1 MTLFTIVAP
10 IFALIAIGRL
20 SSAIGLLEPAALR
33 GLTDFVFFF
42 AMPALLFGAI
52 GEGPPF
58 DVLGVAGVYFSACLV
73 IFGLGLGLARILR
86 LPLAHAAM
94 LGLNASYGNTV
105 MMGIPIVA
113 AAFGREALPPLLA
126 IIALHS
132 AILLPLAGALVD
144 MGIAGRSHPLDMLRS
159 TLTGALRNPIIVSI
173 LAGFLWR
180 GLGLSVPAP
189 LHVFLQML
197 GAAGPPLA
205 LACLGASLPGLTR
218 SAIGAEAAIASVLK
232 LAALPALVFVIGQLV
247 HLSGL
252 PLAVAVLTGGM
263 PTGANAFLLAR
274 RAEMLL
280 RISASTVLI
289 TTVLSLLTLSALLAI
304 LR

>member
-33 GLTDFVFFF
+33 GMTDFVFFF
-42 AMPALLFGAI
+42 AMPALLFGSIA
-52 GEGPPF
+52 EGPPF
-58 DVLGVAGVYFSACLV
+58 DILGVAGVYFSACLV
-73 IFGLGLGLARILR
+73 IFGLGVGLARVLR
-86 LPLAHAAM
+86 LPPANAAM

-132 AILLPLAGALVD
+132 AILLPLAGALVE
-144 MGIAGRSHPLDMLRS
+144 MGIAGRNHPLDMLRT

-180 GLGLSVPAP
+180 GLGLPVPAP
-189 LHVFLQML
+189 FHALLQML

-232 LAALPALVFVIGQLV
+232 LAALPTLVWLIGQLA

-274 RAEMLL
+274 RAETLL
-280 RISASTVLI
+280 RISATTVLI
-289 TTVLSLLTLSALLAI
+289 TTMLSLVTLSALLAF

>member
-20 SSAIGLLEPAALR
+20 SSTIGLLEPAALR

-52 GEGPPF
+52 AEGPPF

-73 IFGLGLGLARILR
+73 IFGLGVGLARILR

-132 AILLPLAGALVD
+132 AILLPLAGALVE

-159 TLTGALRNPIIVSI
+159 TLLGALRNPIIVSI
-173 LAGFLWR
+173 LVGFLWR
-180 GLGLSVPAP
+180 GLGLPVPAP
-189 LHVFLQML
+189 MHVFLQML

-218 SAIGAEAAIASVLK
+218 SAIGAEVAIASVLK
-232 LAALPALVFVIGQLV
+232 LAALPALVFMIGQLA

-289 TTVLSLLTLSALLAI
+289 TTMLSLLTLSALLAL

>member
-10 IFALIAIGRL
+10 IFALIAIGRF
-20 SSAIGLLEPAALR
+20 SSAIGLLDPPALR

-42 AMPALLFGAI
+42 AMPALLFGSIA
-52 GEGPPF
+52 EGPPF
-58 DVLGVAGVYFSACLV
+58 DILGVAGVYFSACLI
-73 IFGLGLGLARILR
+73 IFGVGVGLARILG
-86 LPLAHAAM
+86 LGMANAAM
-94 LGLNASYGNTV
+94 LGLNSSYGNTV
-105 MMGIPIVA
+105 MMGIPIIA

-132 AILLPLAGALVD
+132 AILLPLAGALVE
-144 MGIAGRSHPLDMLRS
+144 MGIAGRSHPLDMLR
-159 TLTGALRNPIIVSI
+159 TTVLGALRNPIIVSI
-173 LAGFLWR
+173 IIGFLWR
-180 GLGLSVPAP
+180 GVGLSVPAP
-189 LHVFLQML
+189 LHALLQML

-205 LACLGASLPGLTR
+205 LACLGASLPGFTR
-218 SAIGAEAAIASVLK
+218 SAIGAEAAIGSLLK
-232 LAALPALVFVIGQLV
+232 LAGLPALVWLIGHFA

-252 PLAVAVLTGGM
+252 PLAVAVVTGGM

-274 RAEMLL
+274 RAETLL

-289 TTVLSLLTLSALLAI
+289 TTLLALLTVSALLAF

>member
-10 IFALIAIGRL
+10 IFALILIGRF
-20 SSAIGLLEPAALR
+20 SNIVGLLDPPALR

-42 AMPALLFGAI
+42 AMPALLFGSIA
-52 GEGPPF
+52 EGPPF
-58 DVLGVAGVYFSACLV
+58 DILGVAGVYFSACLL
-73 IFGLGLGLARILR
+73 IFGLGFAAARLLR
-86 LPLAHAAM
+86 LPQANAAM

-113 AAFGREALPPLLA
+113 AAFGDEALPPLLA

-132 AILLPLAGALVD
+132 AILLPLAGTLIEL
-144 MGIAGRSHPLDMLRS
+144 GIAGRGRALDILRG
-159 TLTGALRNPIIVSI
+159 TLLGALRNPIIVSI
-173 LAGFLWR
+173 VVGFLWR
-180 GLGLSVPAP
+180 AVDLPVPAP
-189 LHVFLQML
+189 LHVLLHML

-218 SAIGAEAAIASVLK
+218 AAVGAEAAIGTVLK
-232 LAALPALVFVIGQLV
+232 IAALPALIWGIGRLA
-247 HLSGL
+247 HLAPL
-252 PLAVAVLTGGM
+252 PLAVATLTGGM

-274 RAEMLL
+274 RAETLL

-289 TTVLSLLTLSALLAI
+289 TTVLSLFTLSAMLALLH
-304 LR
+304 

>member
-1 MTLFTIVAP
+1 MLRNTDLNHKS
-10 IFALIAIGRL
+10 LI
-20 SSAIGLLEPAALR
+20 SPN
-33 GLTDFVFFF
+33 FFS
-42 AMPALLFGAI
+42 GQT
-52 GEGPPF
+52 
-58 DVLGVAGVYFSACLV
+58 
-73 IFGLGLGLARILR
+73 LR

-144 MGIAGRSHPLDMLRS
+144 MGIAGSSHPLDILRS
-159 TLTGALRNPIIVSI
+159 TLLGALRNPIIVSI
-173 LAGFLWR
+173 LVGFLWR
-180 GLGLSVPAP
+180 GLGLPVPAP

-205 LACLGASLPGLTR
+205 LACLGASLPRLTP
-218 SAIGAEAAIASVLK
+218 SAIGAEAAIGSVLK
-232 LAALPALVFVIGQLV
+232 LAALPALVFMIGQLA

-274 RAEMLL
+274 RAETLL

>member
-42 AMPALLFGAI
+42 AMPALLLGSIA
-52 GEGPPF
+52 EGPPF
-58 DVLGVAGVYFSACLV
+58 DILGVAGVYFSACLV
-73 IFGLGLGLARILR
+73 IFGLGVGLALILR

-113 AAFGREALPPLLA
+113 AAFGQEALPPLLA

-132 AILLPLAGALVD
+132 AILLPLAGALVE
-144 MGIAGRSHPLDMLRS
+144 MGIAGRSHPLDILRS
-159 TLTGALRNPIIVSI
+159 TILGALRNPIIVSI

-180 GLGLSVPAP
+180 GLGLPVPAP

-232 LAALPALVFVIGQLV
+232 LAALPALVFMIGQLA

-274 RAEMLL
+274 RAEMLS
-280 RISASTVLI
+280 RISATTVLI
-289 TTVLSLLTLSALLAI
+289 TTMLSLLTLSALLAF